1 MSIPKEDLHRLV
13 DLLPEKAILIAKRF
27 MESIIL
33 ESRLEDIN
41 WLNAELADW
50 PPYDWG
56 PEGVPKGKPVRFMSE
71 EQLRE
76 EINRLVN
83 RIPIEKLEI
92 AIHFLKS
99 LLEQQQ
105 NGQTLANPSYDDE
118 PWTEEDEQAVA
129 EAEEDM
135 RTGRIYTLDEVE
147 KELGL

>member
-1 MSIPKEDLHRLV
+1 
-13 DLLPEKAILIAKRF
+13 
-27 MESIIL
+27 
-33 ESRLEDIN
+33 
-41 WLNAELADW
+41 
-50 PPYDWG
+50 
-56 PEGVPKGKPVRFMSE
+56 MSE

-129 EAEEDM
+129 EAEEDI
-135 RTGRIYTLDEVE
+135 RTGRIYTLEEVE